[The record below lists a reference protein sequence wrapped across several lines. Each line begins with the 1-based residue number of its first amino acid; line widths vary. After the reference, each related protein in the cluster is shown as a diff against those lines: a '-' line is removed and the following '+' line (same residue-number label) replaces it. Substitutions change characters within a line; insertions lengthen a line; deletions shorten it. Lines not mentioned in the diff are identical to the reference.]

1 MTHVSSVKL
10 IKQHIYIMNIKT
22 LTKLAL
28 AGLFFAGAIFTTGC
42 EKSPEDKAAD
52 AVEDAADA
60 MKDAVK

>member
-1 MTHVSSVKL
+1 
-10 IKQHIYIMNIKT
+10 MNIKT

>member
-1 MTHVSSVKL
+1 
-10 IKQHIYIMNIKT
+10 MNIKQ

-28 AGLFFAGAIFTTGC
+28 TALLFAGALFATGC

-60 MKDAVK
+60 VKDATN